1 MDWYATGGIFNA
13 ASIIGV
19 GEAGPEAVMPLRGRN
34 MQPFAD
40 AVAAGIGGGEARDVE
55 VNIYVS
61 ATVREEADIE
71 RLSQAIAREFK
82 RKELFA

>member
-1 MDWYATGGIFNA
+1 M
-13 ASIIGV
+13 
-19 GEAGPEAVMPLRGRN
+19 
-34 MQPFAD
+34 
-40 AVAAGIGGGEARDVE
+40 AVALGARDVYKRQE

>member
-1 MDWYATGGIFNA
+1 
-13 ASIIGV
+13 
-19 GEAGPEAVMPLRGRN
+19 MPLRGRN

-40 AVAAGIGGGEARDVE
+40 AVAAGIGGGGQRDVE
-55 VNIYVS
+55 VNIYVN

-71 RLSQAIAREFK
+71 RLSRAIALEFK